1 MAGFSGTESNW
12 IPEARDF
19 SHERRLHSYNL
30 IGHCLEKPNTDFLI
44 RIKQSRSAMRE
55 VAKLPMME
63 LDCTMVYN
71 YYHADQRGQASIR
84 NQLIFTKKRNSVIFD
99 RA

>member
-1 MAGFSGTESNW
+1 
-12 IPEARDF
+12 
-19 SHERRLHSYNL
+19 
-30 IGHCLEKPNTDFLI
+30 
-44 RIKQSRSAMRE
+44 MRE

-84 NQLIFTKKRNSVIFD
+84 NQLIFTKSEIV
-99 RA
+99 